1 MSAAETSQSQ
11 QPFTRLLEVRPGE
24 PLRHE
29 NLTVFPLLAEEQPEL
44 PYVLLGD
51 ALDLGIVSIGEIGSG
66 SVPSLL
72 ATNRGEVD
80 VLILD
85 GEQLI
90 GAKQNRITNRTIILE
105 AKTETVIPVSCME
118 QGRWHHVSDEFRS
131 RPKPRHAPPAV
142 RRQAREV
149 EAAYAAAPSRA
160 TTAELHQAQGAVW
173 AQIADVGVSMGVSSD
188 TGAMDEIYDRHSEI
202 LDDWVAH
209 FPYSDDQVGLL
220 AFLGHRPLG
229 LDVVGSQALHA
240 RLHERFLGGYV
251 MDAMARQR
259 REGKSSGSRGN
270 DLNLES
276 ANRFLADVGSASRGH
291 APTVGKGTYHL
302 IAGRTIGAELSDVVE
317 GTERLVHLSAFPGER
332 SS

>member
-1 MSAAETSQSQ
+1 MSEPETDRSQ

-29 NLTVFPLLAEEQPEL
+29 NLTIFPLLAEAQPEL

-51 ALDLGIVSIGEIGSG
+51 ALDLGIVSIAEIGSG

-118 QGRWHHVSDEFRS
+118 QGRWHHVTDEFRS
-131 RPKPRHAPPAV
+131 RPKPRHAPPEV
-142 RRQAREV
+142 RRKAREV
-149 EAAYAAAPSRA
+149 EALFAATPSRA
-160 TTAELHQAQGAVW
+160 TTAKLHQAQGAVW
-173 AQIADVGVSMGVSSD
+173 REISDVGVSMGVISD
-188 TGAMDEIYDRHSEI
+188 TGALDEIYDRHSET
-202 LDDWVAH
+202 LDEWVAH
-209 FPYSDDQVGLL
+209 FSCADDQLGLL

-251 MDAMARQR
+251 MDAMARRHQAK
-259 REGKSSGSRGN
+259 ESGSRDNGVS
-270 DLNLES
+270 LES
-276 ANRFLADVGSASRGH
+276 ANCFLADVGSALRGH

-302 IAGRTIGAELSDVVE
+302 IAGRAIGAELSDVVE
-317 GTERLVHLSAFPGER
+317 GTERLVHLSAFPG
-332 SS
+332 

>member
-1 MSAAETSQSQ
+1 MSEPETDRSQ

-29 NLTVFPLLAEEQPEL
+29 NLTIFPLLSEAQPEL

-51 ALDLGIVSIGEIGSG
+51 ALDLGIVSIAEIGSG

-118 QGRWHHVSDEFRS
+118 QGRWHHVTDEFRS
-131 RPKPRHAPPAV
+131 RPKPRHAPPEV
-142 RRQAREV
+142 RRKAREV
-149 EAAYAAAPSRA
+149 EALFAATPSRA

-173 AQIADVGVSMGVSSD
+173 REISDVGVSMGVISD
-188 TGAMDEIYDRHSEI
+188 TGALDEIYDRHSEN

-209 FPYSDDQVGLL
+209 FSCAADQLGLL

-240 RLHERFLGGYV
+240 RLHDRFLGGYV
-251 MDAMARQR
+251 MAAMARR
-259 REGKSSGSRGN
+259 RQAKESGSRDNGVS
-270 DLNLES
+270 LES
-276 ANRFLADVGSASRGH
+276 ANCFLADVGSALRGH

-302 IAGRTIGAELSDVVE
+302 IAGRAIGAELSDVVE
-317 GTERLVHLSAFPGER
+317 GTERLVHLSAFPG
-332 SS
+332 